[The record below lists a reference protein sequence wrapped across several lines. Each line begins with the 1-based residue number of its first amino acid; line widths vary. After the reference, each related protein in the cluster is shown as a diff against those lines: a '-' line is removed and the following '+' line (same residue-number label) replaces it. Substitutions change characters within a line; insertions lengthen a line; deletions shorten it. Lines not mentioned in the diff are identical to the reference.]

1 MKTIIIKFYRNN
13 KKIRKIK
20 YFGVISFS
28 YIDNI
33 LILNIYG
40 ERLPIKIYIN
50 KNEILKVKVI

>member
-28 YIDNI
+28 YIDNV
-33 LILNIYG
+33 LVLNIYA
-40 ERLPIKIYIN
+40 ERLPIKIYVN